1 MEKVSALNFDNF
13 LDYLN
18 YVVSPASHFKSRPKT
33 LEQWAA
39 RLGYK
44 SSSILSM
51 VLKGQRIPSHDLI
64 ASIAFDLDL
73 SEDEARYLQLL
84 VQLEKEKRKNKDC
97 SKTLQ
102 YLNKLKSHGSF
113 NRISLDEFSYISEWH
128 FFAIKNLIFLED
140 FKEDYDWISYQLRG
154 KIQPNKVKSSIE
166 QLVKMGVLARDKKG
180 NLKKPSKGYS
190 TGDTIPSSAIRSHH
204 KEMISRGRESIDE
217 VEMALRQIS
226 SLTLA
231 MNDDEISDAKNKIIE
246 FCKEFNSTFAKDKSA
261 DSVYQLNIQF
271 FPHTLVKK
279 CKLQ

>member
-33 LEQWAA
+33 LEQWAT

-51 VLKGQRIPSHDLI
+51 VLKGQRVPSHDLI

-97 SKTLQ
+97 SRTLQ
-102 YLNKLKSHGSF
+102 YLNKLKSHGTF
-113 NRISLDEFSYISEWH
+113 NRISLDEFSYISQWH
-128 FFAIKNLIFLED
+128 FFAIKNLVLLED
-140 FKEDYDWISYQLRG
+140 FREDYDWISNQLR
-154 KIQPNKVKSSIE
+154 KKVQPSKVKSSIE
-166 QLVKMGVLARDKKG
+166 QLVKMGVLKRDKDG
-180 NLKKPSKGYS
+180 NLKKPTKGYS

-204 KEMISRGRESIDE
+204 KEMISRGHESIDE
-217 VEMALRQIS
+217 IEMALRQIS

-231 MNDDEISDAKNKIIE
+231 IGDDDISKAKDKIIE
-246 FCKEFNSTFAKDKSA
+246 FCQEFNHTFAKDKNA
-261 DSVYQLNIQF
+261 DSIYQLNIQF

-279 CKLQ
+279 GKQQ